1 MFLKKELSI
10 EEDAQVSPDFTWD
23 KGGVSS
29 IWSVPEVYRRVQIL
43 MLPGKVEGLRFI
55 VF

>member
-23 KGGVSS
+23 ERGISS
-29 IWSVPEVYRRVQIL
+29 VWNIPKVNRRV
-43 MLPGKVEGLRFI
+43 
-55 VF
+55 